1 MKRLLITVAILVICP
16 LALTSCAGGAP
27 AGVTPD
33 MTMPAPPPEI
43 EIEMPPV
50 APPAAPSAIPE
61 EGYKES
67 GAGVLPA
74 TAEERMI
81 VRNGDIS
88 LVVEDVTDARDE
100 ITQLAVRLGGW
111 VVSSRIA
118 GEEEEMR
125 GWISIRVPDETFD
138 QALAEL
144 RGLAVRVTS
153 ESTSTQD
160 ITEEYVDLQSRLKN
174 AEATE
179 SQYLALLEKAETV
192 EDTLK
197 IYDALSRIRYEIEQ
211 IKGRMQY
218 LERISAMSLIS
229 IELRP
234 ATTGAPLVRPGWSAR
249 EALKSA
255 IRGLTT
261 FGQGL
266 GTAAIGA
273 AIFSPIWGTIL
284 GVLYWRRR
292 RKRKKA

>member
-1 MKRLLITVAILVICP
+1 MV
-16 LALTSCAGGAP
+16 
-27 AGVTPD
+27 
-33 MTMPAPPPEI
+33 
-43 EIEMPPV
+43 V
-50 APPAAPSAIPE
+50 APPAPE
-61 EGYKES
+61 EIYKEP
-67 GAGVLPA
+67 GAGVLPT

-81 VRNGDIS
+81 VRTGDMS
-88 LVVEDVTDARDE
+88 LVVEDVTRARDE

-111 VVSSRIA
+111 VVSSRIS

-138 QALAEL
+138 QAFAEL
-144 RGLAVRVTS
+144 RALAVRVTS
-153 ESTSTQD
+153 ESTSSED
-160 ITEEYVDLQSRLKN
+160 ITEEYIDLQSRLKN

-179 SQYLALLEKAETV
+179 SQYLALLEKAEAV
-192 EDTLK
+192 EDILR
-197 IYDALSRIRYEIEQ
+197 IYESLSWIRYEIEQ

-229 IELRP
+229 IDLKP
-234 ATTGAPLVRPGWSAR
+234 AATAAPLVRPGWSAS

>member
-1 MKRLLITVAILVICP
+1 MKKLLIVVAILVICP
-16 LALTSCAGGAP
+16 LALTACAGGAP
-27 AGVTPD
+27 AGVPD
-33 MTMPAPPPEI
+33 MTETAPPPA
-43 EIEMPPV
+43 IEMPPV
-50 APPAAPSAIPE
+50 APSIAPEPAPS
-61 EGYKES
+61 YKEP
-67 GAGVLPA
+67 GAGELPS

-81 VRNGDIS
+81 VRNGDMS
-88 LVVEDVTDARDE
+88 LVVEDVIDARDE
-100 ITQLAVRLGGW
+100 IAQLAARLGGW
-111 VVSSRIA
+111 VVSSRIS

-138 QALAEL
+138 QALTEI

-153 ESTSTQD
+153 ESTSSQD

-179 SQYLALLEKAETV
+179 SQYLALLEKAVTV

-197 IYDALSRIRYEIEQ
+197 IYDALTQIRYEIEQ

-229 IELRP
+229 IDLEP
-234 ATTGAPLVRPGWSAR
+234 VATAAPLVRPGWSAR
-249 EALKSA
+249 EVFKSA
-255 IRGLTT
+255 VRGLTT

-273 AIFSPIWGTIL
+273 AIFSPIWGTII